1 MQARYRHFEC
11 LAHCLAWL
19 VKGVAHIGNKI
30 STSLRKIGVSY
41 RGAQNGAQNIVK
53 KDPGR
58 ARQSSKKLH
67 QTWRTLYSESLYM
80 YIHLQQLLILITI

>member
-1 MQARYRHFEC
+1 MQTSANKGYFMQARYRHFEC

-58 ARQSSKKLH
+58 ARQI
-67 QTWRTLYSESLYM
+67 SLAKAG
-80 YIHLQQLLILITI
+80 TF